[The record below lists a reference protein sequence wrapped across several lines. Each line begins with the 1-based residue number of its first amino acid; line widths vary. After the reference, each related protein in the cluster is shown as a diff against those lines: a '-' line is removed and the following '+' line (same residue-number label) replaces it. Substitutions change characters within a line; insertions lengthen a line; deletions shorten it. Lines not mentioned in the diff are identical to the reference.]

1 MSNSPRIGVAG
12 QIHEGTAWLVRRLTA
27 VWVAAWMGMIL
38 IVVALTIVALSSS
51 ATTISSPPDGYSKVV
66 KLAGEPLMSELWRYQ
81 AAEINGEMLAA
92 WGWIQVGLSA
102 ILFGVLLLFSTV
114 GKVQLG
120 ISLAL
125 VADSVLLKFLLI
137 PNLDQFSR
145 QMATVEAAQRL
156 AFVNERY
163 QMASLSFFVSQSVTL
178 LLGSFLLVLLLRR
191 SHASRRGGSF

>member
-1 MSNSPRIGVAG
+1 MSNSARIGVPG
-12 QIHEGTAWLVRRLTA
+12 QIPEGMAWLVRRLTA

-38 IVVALTIVALSSS
+38 LVVTLTIVSLNSPAEL
-51 ATTISSPPDGYSKVV
+51 ISSPPDGYSKAV
-66 KLAGEPLMSELWRYQ
+66 KLAGEPLMRELLRYQ

-92 WGWIQVGLSA
+92 WGWVQVGLSA
-102 ILFGVLLLFSTV
+102 ASFGVLLLFSRV
-114 GKVQLG
+114 GKMQLG

-125 VADSVLLKFLLI
+125 LADSLLLKFLMI

-145 QMATVEAAQRL
+145 QMATVESARRL

-191 SHASRRGGSF
+191 SHASRRGGSL